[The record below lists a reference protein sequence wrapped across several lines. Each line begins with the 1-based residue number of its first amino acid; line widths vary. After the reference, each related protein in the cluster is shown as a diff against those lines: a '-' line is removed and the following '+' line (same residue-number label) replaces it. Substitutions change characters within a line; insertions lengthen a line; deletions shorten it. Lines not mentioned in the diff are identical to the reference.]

1 MNGSYLFA
9 YAVHLLSAF
18 ALLFVYA
25 AVYLKAT
32 PFDELA
38 LIRDGNAAAALSF
51 GGALVGFCLTLASSI
66 AHNSTLGEVVLWA
79 LGAMMVQ
86 LLAYAVLSRLI
97 RGMAAAIENH
107 NIAMGGLMGAVS
119 LVVGIIN
126 AACLT

>member
-1 MNGSYLFA
+1 MNSAFS

-18 ALLFVYA
+18 VLLLAFA
-25 AVYLKAT
+25 AVYLKVT

-38 LIRDGNAAAALSF
+38 LIRDGNVAATLSF

-66 AHNSTLGEVVLWA
+66 AHNSTLGAVVIWA
-79 LGAMMVQ
+79 VGAMLVQ
-86 LLAYAVLSRLI
+86 VLTYAGLTRMMP
-97 RGMAAAIENH
+97 GMNHAIEDRNA
-107 NIAMGGLMGAVS
+107 AMGGLMGTAS